1 MSQKADQHD
10 FLFIQ
15 LFKEKSFCCVLAN
28 AVLVQGFIRGAGPG
42 IYMYFLVD
50 REMRLICVRMSI
62 VSACMRQEIFQLS
75 APTSSSWSEHFNLY
89 ISLFIF
95 HIL

>member
-1 MSQKADQHD
+1 MI

-15 LFKEKSFCCVLAN
+15 LFKEKKFLLRSCK
-28 AVLVQGFIRGAGPG
+28 RGAGPG

-75 APTSSSWSEHFNLY
+75 APTSSS
-89 ISLFIF
+89 
-95 HIL
+95 

>member
-15 LFKEKSFCCVLAN
+15 LFKEKKFLLRSCK
-28 AVLVQGFIRGAGPG
+28 RGAGPG

-75 APTSSSWSEHFNLY
+75 APTSSS
-89 ISLFIF
+89 
-95 HIL
+95 